1 MRRGQAVTDRTTSIV
16 IAGLGGQGIITAS
29 DILSQAAFLAGH
41 DVKKAEVHGMSQ
53 RGGFVTS
60 DVRYGR
66 QVLSPMVPAGEADF
80 LVVFDATQTESAR
93 PSLRKDGRILQAAS
107 IDTAALPTA
116 KALNVALMG
125 FLSVFLDI
133 PESAWK
139 QAIQKN
145 LPEKLHE
152 ANFKAFDVGRQTGEK
167 EKNHA
172 G

>member
-1 MRRGQAVTDRTTSIV
+1 MSDRITNIV

-66 QVLSPMVPAGEADF
+66 QVWSPMVPAGEADF
-80 LVVFDATQTESAR
+80 LVIFDATQTDSAR
-93 PSLRKDGRILQAAS
+93 HMLRPGGRLLPAS
-107 IDTAALPTA
+107 AVDPAALPTA
-116 KALNVALMG
+116 KAMNVAMMG
-125 FLSVFLDI
+125 LLSAFVDLPD
-133 PESAWK
+133 SAWLE
-139 QAIQKN
+139 AIRRN

-152 ANFKAFDVGRQTGEK
+152 ANFKAFEAGKTAGQK
-167 EKNHA
+167 EKSHA
-172 G
+172 